1 MDAVAGPLLQI
12 LVTMCTGLGQTLPEM
27 AISTVG
33 SLGRI
38 DFLNP
43 KNYSPAPHV
52 ATFAVKHKRTF
63 AKSVCRI
70 QKVEVIRCRLGSR

>member
-1 MDAVAGPLLQI
+1 MDAVAGSLLQI
-12 LVTMCTGLGQTLPEM
+12 LVTMCTGLP
-27 AISTVG
+27 STVG

-52 ATFAVKHKRTF
+52 ATFAVKHNHIF

-70 QKVEVIRCRLGSR
+70 QEVEVIRCRLGSR